1 MSKEC
6 VMETRNLPMETK
18 SAVKFKNNHGV
29 LAPHTPPGETK
40 PYLERVAQALGVKD
54 KDCAAMLMSQLP
66 VANYKFTPG
75 NAVLINGLVA
85 AVSEINPRDPVESML
100 AAQMVSC
107 HTQVMRLL
115 EKVATKDLAADLTV
129 RYLRLADR
137 LARTYARQMEV
148 LSSYRRKGSQ
158 KMTVEHITINDG
170 GQAIVGNIED
180 RRGAYNE

>member
-1 MSKEC
+1 
-6 VMETRNLPMETK
+6 MEQLPESTTP
-18 SAVKFKNNHGV
+18 VKFKKKDGA
-29 LAPHTPPGETK
+29 LAPYTPPGELK

-66 VANYKFTPG
+66 VASYKFTSE
-75 NAVLINGLVA
+75 NEVLINGVMA
-85 AVSEINPRDPVESML
+85 AVSEINPKDPVESML

-107 HTQVMRLL
+107 HIQVMRLL
-115 EKVATKDLAADLTV
+115 EKVSSKDLTADLTD

-137 LARTYARQMEV
+137 LARTYTRQVEV

-180 RRGAYNE
+180 RRGGYSE